1 MADRTHNKT
10 ENSRNGRY
18 SYRINQISF
27 LNDKIIY
34 PADIERL
41 TNFSHLL
48 KDDVKYLYI
57 NMSDYTDLLYVK
69 NKLIDTIVKP
79 FLNNNNI
86 QTVILDCSYDPFNQF
101 ESTIET
107 WDWPCE
113 YNVLVNDFSYIFKES
128 KNIIY
133 HNPFIW
139 QYKELRY
146 KKYDNERIY
155 PISCLNGV
163 PRKHRIDL
171 FNLLRNSK
179 NFNKILFSIGNFKSS
194 KYINDINPDTDRNTY
209 KRYFKEF
216 GDKGFSNF
224 TPIEDNYDRG
234 SDHSIKNIAFRQ
246 TVLNVVTETA
256 PDNARIFTEKTWKP
270 IYARQFFIQF
280 NRPFAVEHLRK
291 IGIDVFDD
299 VIDHS
304 YDQVIDYQSRL
315 TMISQ
320 EILRLLDNTANLFD
334 KHNEYK
340 DRLEKNFDRLTS
352 EDFLQ

>member
-1 MADRTHNKT
+1 
-10 ENSRNGRY
+10 
-18 SYRINQISF
+18 
-27 LNDKIIY
+27 
-34 PADIERL
+34 
-41 TNFSHLL
+41 
-48 KDDVKYLYI
+48 
-57 NMSDYTDLLYVK
+57 MSDYTDLLHQK
-69 NKLIDTIVKP
+69 NHIIETIVSP
-79 FLNNNNI
+79 FLKDNEI
-86 QTVILDCSYDPFNQF
+86 DIVILDCSYDPFDEF

-107 WDWPCE
+107 WDWPCG
-113 YNVLVNDFSYIFKES
+113 YKVLVNDFSYIFKES
-128 KNIIY
+128 NSIIY

-139 QYKELRY
+139 QYKDLRY
-146 KKYDNERIY
+146 KKYDNEKIY

-163 PRKHRIDL
+163 PRKPRIDL
-171 FNLLRNSK
+171 FNLLRHSN
-179 NFNKILFSIGNFKSS
+179 NFNKILFSMGNFKFS
-194 KYINDINPDTDRNTY
+194 KYITDINSDTDRNTY
-209 KRYFKEF
+209 KRYFAEF

-224 TPIEDNYDRG
+224 TTIGDNYDRG
-234 SDHSIKNIAFRQ
+234 SDHSIKHIAFRE

-256 PDNARIFTEKTWKP
+256 PDGASIFTEKTWKP

-320 EILRLLDNTANLFD
+320 EILRLLDDSGNLFD
-334 KHNEYK
+334 YHIKYK
-340 DRLEKNFDRLTS
+340 DRLENNFNLLTS